1 MAGEILITT
10 EEVALSAAT
19 IEKLNNKLNDKLLE
33 AQNAI
38 KALGATWQGE
48 AYDETMAS
56 FNTFAGKY
64 FESYKELI
72 DNYVKFL
79 RESVEQG
86 YFKTEVKNVDLASQ
100 FN

>member
-1 MAGEILITT
+1 MAGEIRIST
-10 EEVALSAAT
+10 EEVAISAT
-19 IEKLNNKLNDKLLE
+19 SIENLNKKLNDKLLE

-48 AYDETMAS
+48 AYDETLAS
-56 FNTFAGKY
+56 FNLFASKY

-79 RESVEQG
+79 RERVEQG
-86 YFKTEVKNVDLASQ
+86 YFQTEVKNTDLANQ